1 MKLLITGAS
10 GFIGRYVVAAALRK
24 GYDVR
29 AAVRSAEQPLPWPS
43 HPQLEVVHLDLRDAS
58 LLPAALDGIDTVV
71 HLAAVMSGTLE
82 EQRQGTVLATQALL
96 AALKSSSVQHL
107 IAISSFSVY
116 DYLSL
121 SPGTILLESMPLEP
135 RPEQRDGYTQAKLA
149 QEVLVR
155 QFATETSTLL
165 TILRPGIV
173 YGKDHLWN
181 ASLGVNLK
189 DRLWVC
195 VGDRAILPLL
205 YVEHCADAIMQAIL
219 YPPKSRHTI
228 NLIDDD
234 LPTQKAYLDALR
246 QVLPTLPPQV
256 TLPWAVVNQV
266 SNLVSQLPGLS
277 RAELPGWLVPVRVH
291 ARFKP
296 LAYNNTRAKQYLD
309 WSPRF
314 TLSEAL
320 ARSVS
325 AANLLL
331 AALPQEA
338 QQP

>member
-29 AAVRSAEQPLPWPS
+29 AVVRSARHPLPWPS
-43 HPQLEVVHLDLRDAS
+43 HPQLEVIHLDLQETDR
-58 LLPAALDGIDTVV
+58 LPVALSGIDTVV

-82 EQRQGTVLATQALL
+82 EQRQGTVLATQSLL
-96 AALKSSSVQHL
+96 ASLKSSSVQHL

-116 DYLSL
+116 DYLAL
-121 SPGTILLESMPLEP
+121 SPGTILLESLPLET
-135 RPEQRDGYTQAKLA
+135 RPDRRDGYTQAKLA
-149 QEVLVR
+149 QEILVR
-155 QFATETSTLL
+155 QFATETDTLL

-195 VGDRAILPLL
+195 VGDRATLPLL
-205 YVEHCADAIMQAIL
+205 YVENCADAIMQAIL
-219 YPPKSRHTI
+219 YPPKNRHTI
-228 NLIDDD
+228 NLIDDN

-246 QVLPTLPPQV
+246 QVSPALPPKV
-256 TLPWAVVNQV
+256 TLPWALVNQV
-266 SNLVSQLPGLS
+266 SSWASQLPGLS
-277 RAELPGWLVPVRVH
+277 GASVPGLLVPARVH

-296 LAYNNTRAKQYLD
+296 LAYSNTRAKQYLD
-309 WSPRF
+309 WTPRF
-314 TLSEAL
+314 SLKEAL
-320 ARSVS
+320 GRSVS
-325 AANLLL
+325 AINLL
-331 AALPQEA
+331 QEA

>member
-1 MKLLITGAS
+1 MKVLITGAS

-29 AAVRSAEQPLPWPS
+29 AVARIPGAKLSPQESLTWPNHS
-43 HPQLEVVHLDLRDAS
+43 QMEMAHFDLREAAH
-58 LLPAALDGIDTVV
+58 LPAALDGIDAVV
-71 HLAAVMSGTLE
+71 HLAAVMSGSLE

-96 AALKSSSVQHL
+96 KAMKASSVQHL

-116 DYLSL
+116 DYLPLSL
-121 SPGTILLESMPLEP
+121 GTILLESMPLETH
-135 RPEQRDGYTQAKLA
+135 PERRDGYTQAKLA
-149 QEVLVR
+149 QEILVR

-181 ASLGVNLK
+181 ASLGVNVK

-195 VGDRAILPLL
+195 VGDRATLPLL
-205 YVEHCADAIMQAIL
+205 YVENCADAIMQAIL

-228 NLIDDD
+228 NLIDDN

-246 QVLPTLPPQV
+246 QVLPTLPPKV

-266 SNLVSQLPGLS
+266 SNLVSKFPGLS
-277 RAELPGWLVPVRVH
+277 RASIPGLLLPARVH

-314 TLSEAL
+314 SLSEAL
-320 ARSVS
+320 GRSVG
-325 AANLLL
+325 AVDLL
-331 AALPQEA
+331 EVG
-338 QQP
+338 

>member
-1 MKLLITGAS
+1 MKVLITGAS

-24 GYDVR
+24 GYDMR
-29 AAVRSAEQPLPWPS
+29 AVVRSSQQPLPWPS
-43 HPQLEVVHLDLRDAS
+43 HPQLEVMHLDLRDTAH
-58 LLPAALDGIDTVV
+58 LPSALEGIDTVV

-96 AALKSSSVQHL
+96 AAMKTSFVKHL

-116 DYLSL
+116 DYLPL
-121 SPGTILLESMPLEP
+121 SPGTILLESLPLET
-135 RPEQRDGYTQAKLA
+135 RPDRRDGYTQAKLA
-149 QEVLVR
+149 QEILVR

-181 ASLGVNLK
+181 ASLGVNVK

-195 VGDRAILPLL
+195 VGDRATLPLL
-205 YVEHCADAIMQAIL
+205 YVENGADAIMQAIL

-228 NLIDDD
+228 NLIDDN
-234 LPTQKAYLDALR
+234 LPTQKAYIEALR
-246 QVLPTLPPQV
+246 QVLPTLPPKV

-277 RAELPGWLVPVRVH
+277 RAKVPGLLVPARVH

-314 TLSEAL
+314 GLADAL
-320 ARSVS
+320 GRSVG
-325 AANLLL
+325 AVDLL
-331 AALPQEA
+331 QEA

>member
-29 AAVRSAEQPLPWPS
+29 AVVRSAGQPLPWPS
-43 HPQLEVVHLDLRDAS
+43 HPQLEVIDLDLRDIER
-58 LLPAALDGIDTVV
+58 LPTALSGIDTVV
-71 HLAAVMSGTLE
+71 HLAAVLSGTFE

-96 AALKSSSVQHL
+96 EALRTSSVQYL
-107 IAISSFSVY
+107 IAVSTFSVY

-121 SPGTILLESMPLEP
+121 SPGTILSESMPLET
-135 RPEQRDGYTQAKLA
+135 RPERRDGYAQAKLA

-155 QFATETSTLL
+155 QFATDTSTLL

-173 YGKDHLWN
+173 YGKDRLWN
-181 ASLGVNLK
+181 ASLGVNVK

-195 VGDRAILPLL
+195 VGDRATLPLL
-205 YVEHCADAIMQAIL
+205 YVENCADAIMQAIL

-228 NLIDDD
+228 NLVDDH
-234 LPTQKAYLDALR
+234 LPTQKEYRDALQ
-246 QVLPTLPPQV
+246 QVVPTLPAKMM
-256 TLPWAVVNQV
+256 LPWAVVNQV
-266 SNLVSQLPGLS
+266 SRLASQLPGIS
-277 RAELPGWLVPVRVH
+277 RVNLPGLLVPERVH

-296 LAYNNTRAKQYLD
+296 LAYSNTRAKQYLG
-309 WSPRF
+309 WTPRF
-314 TLSEAL
+314 SLQEAL

-325 AANLLL
+325 SIDLL
-331 AALPQEA
+331 QEV
-338 QQP
+338 QS

>member
-1 MKLLITGAS
+1 MRVLITGAS

-29 AAVRSAEQPLPWPS
+29 AVVRSPQQALPWPS
-43 HPQLEVVHLDLRDAS
+43 HPQLEVTHLDLRDTTHLSAT
-58 LLPAALDGIDTVV
+58 LEGIDTVV

-82 EQRQGTVLATQALL
+82 EQRQGTVMATQALL
-96 AALKSSSVQHL
+96 TAMKTSFVQHL

-116 DYLSL
+116 DYLAL
-121 SPGTILLESMPLEP
+121 SPGTILLESLPLET
-135 RPEQRDGYTQAKLA
+135 RPDRRDGYTQAKLA
-149 QEVLVR
+149 QEILVR
-155 QFATETSTLL
+155 QFATETNTLL

-195 VGDRAILPLL
+195 VGDRATLPLL
-205 YVEHCADAIMQAIL
+205 YVENCADAIMQAIL

-228 NLIDDD
+228 NLIDDN

-246 QVLPTLPPQV
+246 QVFPALPPKV
-256 TLPWAVVNQV
+256 TLPWALVNQV
-266 SNLVSQLPGLS
+266 SSWASQLPGLS
-277 RAELPGWLVPVRVH
+277 GESVPGLLVPARVH

-314 TLSEAL
+314 SLPEAL
-320 ARSVS
+320 GRSVG
-325 AANLLL
+325 AVDLL
-331 AALPQEA
+331 EVR
-338 QQP
+338 

>member
-29 AAVRSAEQPLPWPS
+29 AVVRSARNPLPWPS
-43 HPQLEVVHLDLRDAS
+43 HPQLEVIHLDLQETDR
-58 LLPAALDGIDTVV
+58 LPAALSEIDTVV

-82 EQRQGTVLATQALL
+82 EQRQGTVLATQSLL
-96 AALKSSSVQHL
+96 ASLKSSSVQHL

-116 DYLSL
+116 DYLPL
-121 SPGTILLESMPLEP
+121 SPGTILLESVPLET
-135 RPEQRDGYTQAKLA
+135 RPDRRDGYTQAKLA
-149 QEVLVR
+149 QEILVR
-155 QFATETSTLL
+155 QFATETDTLL

-195 VGDRAILPLL
+195 VGDRATLPLL
-205 YVEHCADAIMQAIL
+205 YVENCADAIMQAIL

-228 NLIDDD
+228 NLIDDN
-234 LPTQKAYLDALR
+234 LPTQKAYLEALR
-246 QVLPTLPPQV
+246 QVLPTLPPTV

-266 SNLVSQLPGLS
+266 SNLVSQLPGIS
-277 RAELPGWLVPVRVH
+277 RAKVPGLLVPARVH

-314 TLSEAL
+314 GLTDAL
-320 ARSVS
+320 GRSVG
-325 AANLLL
+325 AVDLLEV
-331 AALPQEA
+331 A
-338 QQP
+338 

>member
-1 MKLLITGAS
+1 MKILITGAS

-29 AAVRSAEQPLPWPS
+29 AVVRSPQQWLPWPS
-43 HPQLEVVHLDLRDAS
+43 HPQLEIAHFDLRDAAH
-58 LLPAALDGIDTVV
+58 LPAALNGTDTVV
-71 HLAAVMSGTLE
+71 HLAAVMSGSLE

-96 AALKSSSVQHL
+96 TAMKASSVQHL

-116 DYLSL
+116 DYLPLSL
-121 SPGTILLESMPLEP
+121 GTILLESMPLET
-135 RPEQRDGYTQAKLA
+135 RPDRRDGYTQAKLA
-149 QEVLVR
+149 QEILVR

-181 ASLGVNLK
+181 ASLGVNVK

-195 VGDRAILPLL
+195 VGDRATLPLL
-205 YVEHCADAIMQAIL
+205 YVENCADAIMQAIL

-228 NLIDDD
+228 NLIDDN
-234 LPTQKAYLDALR
+234 LPTQKAYLNALR
-246 QVLPTLPPQV
+246 QVLPTLPPKV

-266 SNLVSQLPGLS
+266 SNLASRLPGLS
-277 RAELPGWLVPVRVH
+277 RAKVPGLLVPARVH

-314 TLSEAL
+314 GLSDAL
-320 ARSVS
+320 GRSIS
-325 AANLLL
+325 TIDLL
-331 AALPQEA
+331 QEA

>member
-29 AAVRSAEQPLPWPS
+29 AVVRSPQPTLPWPQ
-43 HPQLEVVHLDLRDAS
+43 HPQLEITHLDLGNTAR
-58 LLPAALDGIDTVV
+58 LPENLEGIDTVV
-71 HLAAVMSGTLE
+71 HLAAVMSGSVE

-96 AALKSSSVQHL
+96 AAMEMSSVQHL

-116 DYLSL
+116 DYLAL
-121 SPGTILLESMPLEP
+121 SPGTILLESLPLET
-135 RPEQRDGYTQAKLA
+135 RPDRRDGYTQAKLA
-149 QEVLVR
+149 QEILVR
-155 QFATETSTLL
+155 QFATQTDTLL

-195 VGDRAILPLL
+195 VGDRATLPLL
-205 YVEHCADAIMQAIL
+205 YVENCADAILQAIL

-228 NLIDDD
+228 NLIDDN
-234 LPTQKAYLDALR
+234 LPTQKAYLDTLR
-246 QVLPTLPPQV
+246 QVLPALPPKV
-256 TLPWAVVNQV
+256 TLPWALVNQV
-266 SNLVSQLPGLS
+266 SSWASHLPGLS
-277 RAELPGWLVPVRVH
+277 GASVPGLLVPARVH

-314 TLSEAL
+314 SLQEAL
-320 ARSVS
+320 GRSVG
-325 AANLLL
+325 AVDLLKVV
-331 AALPQEA
+331 
-338 QQP
+338 

>member
-29 AAVRSAEQPLPWPS
+29 AVVRSMEQPPPWPN
-43 HPQLEVVHLDLRDAS
+43 HPQLEVAQLDLRDAAH
-58 LLPAALDGIDTVV
+58 LPAVLEGIDTVV
-71 HLAAVMSGTLE
+71 HLAAVMSGTVE

-96 AALKSSSVQHL
+96 AAMKMSAVRHL

-116 DYLSL
+116 DYLAL
-121 SPGTILLESMPLEP
+121 SPGTILLESLPLET
-135 RPEQRDGYTQAKLA
+135 RPDRRDGYTQAKLA
-149 QEVLVR
+149 QEILVR
-155 QFATETSTLL
+155 QFATETDTLL

-205 YVEHCADAIMQAIL
+205 YVENCADAIMQAIL

-228 NLIDDD
+228 NLIDDN
-234 LPTQKAYLDALR
+234 LPTQKAYLDTLR
-246 QVLPTLPPQV
+246 QMLPTLPPKV
-256 TLPWAVVNQV
+256 TLPWALANQV
-266 SNLVSQLPGLS
+266 SSWASRLPGLS
-277 RAELPGWLVPVRVH
+277 GASVPGLLVPARVH

-314 TLSEAL
+314 SLQEAL
-320 ARSVS
+320 GRSVG
-325 AANLLL
+325 AVDLL
-331 AALPQEA
+331 EVG
-338 QQP
+338 

>member
-1 MKLLITGAS
+1 MKVLITGAS

-24 GYDVR
+24 GYDVK
-29 AAVRSAEQPLPWPS
+29 AVVRSPQQSLLWPN
-43 HPQLEVVHLDLRDAS
+43 HPQLEIAHFDLREAAH
-58 LLPAALDGIDTVV
+58 LPAALDGVDTVV
-71 HLAAVMSGTLE
+71 HLAAVMSGSLE

-96 AALKSSSVQHL
+96 TAMKVSSVQHL

-116 DYLSL
+116 DYLPLSL
-121 SPGTILLESMPLEP
+121 GTILLESMPLETLP
-135 RPEQRDGYTQAKLA
+135 DRRDGYTQAKLA
-149 QEVLVR
+149 QEILVR
-155 QFATETSTLL
+155 QFATETDTLL

-195 VGDRAILPLL
+195 VGDRATLPLL
-205 YVEHCADAIMQAIL
+205 YVENCADAIMQAIL

-228 NLIDDD
+228 NLIDNN
-234 LPTQKAYLDALR
+234 LPTQKVYIEALR
-246 QVLPTLPPQV
+246 QVLPALPPKV

-277 RAELPGWLVPVRVH
+277 RAKVPGLLVPARVH

-309 WSPRF
+309 WTPRF
-314 TLSEAL
+314 SLSEAL
-320 ARSVS
+320 RRSVS
-325 AANLLL
+325 SIDLL
-331 AALPQEA
+331 QEA

>member
-1 MKLLITGAS
+1 MKVLITGAS

-24 GYDVR
+24 GYDMR
-29 AAVRSAEQPLPWPS
+29 AVVRSPQQPLPWPS
-43 HPQLEVVHLDLRDAS
+43 HPQLEVTHLDLRDTAR
-58 LLPAALDGIDTVV
+58 LPEALEGIETVV

-96 AALKSSSVQHL
+96 SAMKTSSVKHL

-116 DYLSL
+116 DYLPL
-121 SPGTILLESMPLEP
+121 SPGTILLESLPLET
-135 RPEQRDGYTQAKLA
+135 RPDRRDGYTQAKLA
-149 QEVLVR
+149 QEILVR
-155 QFATETSTLL
+155 QFATETDTLL

-173 YGKDHLWN
+173 YGKGHLWN
-181 ASLGVNLK
+181 ASLGVNVK

-195 VGDRAILPLL
+195 VGDRATLPLL
-205 YVEHCADAIMQAIL
+205 YVENGADAIMQAIL

-228 NLIDDD
+228 NLIDDN
-234 LPTQKAYLDALR
+234 LPTQKAYLEALR
-246 QVLPTLPPQV
+246 QVLPTLPPKV

-277 RAELPGWLVPVRVH
+277 RAKVPGLLVPARVH

-314 TLSEAL
+314 GLADAL
-320 ARSVS
+320 GRSVG
-325 AANLLL
+325 AVDLL
-331 AALPQEA
+331 EVC
-338 QQP
+338 